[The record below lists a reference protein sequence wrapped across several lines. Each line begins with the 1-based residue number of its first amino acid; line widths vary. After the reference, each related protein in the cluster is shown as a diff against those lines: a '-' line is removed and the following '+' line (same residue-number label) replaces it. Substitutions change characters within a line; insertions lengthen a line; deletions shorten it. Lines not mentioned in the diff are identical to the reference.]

1 MVPTGSFSAWPT
13 LRSLLEHLMSEDSFW
28 EAADV
33 GCYQDAFEP
42 RVLAVPSYRVVDEI
56 DGV

>member
-1 MVPTGSFSAWPT
+1 MVPTSCGNAWPT
-13 LRSLLEHLMSEDSFW
+13 LRPLLEHLVSEDSFW
-28 EAADV
+28 DAADV

-42 RVLAVPSYRVVDEI
+42 RVLAVPSCCVVDEI